1 LAIENISG
9 EIWNIKMKKK
19 DIFPDLVELMSQL
32 RSERG
37 CPWDREQTHKSL
49 LPYLIEEAYEVL
61 DTIQMGDDDKLKEEL
76 GDLLLQIIFHAQIAK
91 ERKEFDVYDV
101 IDHLNQKLR
110 ARHPHVFG
118 KRKAASSEEVL
129 KNWEHIKLS
138 TDTQK
143 SKSQGKKSK
152 SVLSGIPRNLPALL
166 KAYRV
171 QEKVARF
178 DFDWKEAQEVFS
190 KVEEEIG
197 ELKKATRKKRV
208 KSAEIEEEM
217 GDILFSWVNLCRYL
231 KINPEFALRRTIDK
245 FVRRFNYVERELRR
259 RGVPLREAG
268 LPLLDSLWEKAK
280 RSHHPIRGKHK

>member
-1 LAIENISG
+1 
-9 EIWNIKMKKK
+9 MKKE
-19 DIFPDLVELMSQL
+19 DNFPHLVKLMSRL

-76 GDLLLQIIFHAQIAK
+76 GDLLLQIVFHAQIAK

-118 KRKAASSEEVL
+118 KGKAASSEEVL

-138 TDTQK
+138 TDKQK
-143 SKSQGKKSK
+143 SDSPGKKSR
-152 SVLSGIPRNLPALL
+152 SVLSGIPRHLPALL

-178 DFDWKEAQEVFS
+178 DFDWKEAGEVFS
-190 KVEEEIG
+190 KVEEEMG

-208 KSAEIEEEM
+208 KSSEIEEEM
-217 GDILFSWVNLCRYL
+217 GDILFSWVNLCRHL
-231 KINPEFALRRTIDK
+231 DINPEFALRNTIDK
-245 FVRRFNYVERELRR
+245 FVRRFNYVERQLQKRKI
-259 RGVPLREAG
+259 PLKEAG
-268 LPLLDSLWEKAK
+268 LPLLDSLWEDAK
-280 RSHHPIRGKHK
+280 GKGV